1 MNAPNTKRHAYTKRI
16 KENQKKSLTVHS
28 IKLSLHNDLFK
39 YEEQWLIVTSKESW
53 FSTVSNAAQQ
63 NAQQLCFYAVIHTS
77 IKDINK

>member
-1 MNAPNTKRHAYTKRI
+1 MNALNTKRHAYTKRI

-39 YEEQWLIVTSKESW
+39 YKEQCLIVTNKESW

-63 NAQQLCFYAVIHTS
+63 NVSTVMGFICYSH
-77 IKDINK
+77 INKRY